1 MFQTLIASSTVGS
14 GGAASITFSSI
25 PTTFTDL
32 TLVLSA
38 RATSTTATITIAFN
52 GSGNDFYGLY
62 MQGNGSTTS
71 TTNQTTFIGNACIS
85 SDSANTFGN
94 LRIFIPNYAGSAQK
108 AFSVDSVTENNNTTA
123 FAQLFATTW
132 QNTAAINQVTLNLAN
147 FAQNS
152 TAYLYGTLK
161 GSGGGTIS

>member
-25 PTTFTDL
+25 PAGYTDL

-38 RATSTTATITIAFN
+38 RATSTTATITIALN
-52 GSGNDFYGLY
+52 GSSASFIGLNI
-62 MQGNGSTTS
+62 QGNGATGSFATGTTLIGRPSISTDT
-71 TTNQTTFIGNACIS
+71 
-85 SDSANTFGN
+85 ANTFGN
-94 LRIFIPNYAGSAQK
+94 LRIFMPNYSGSTNK
-108 AFSVDSVTENNNTTA
+108 AFSVDLVTENNATTA
-123 FAQLFATTW
+123 FAQLFGHQW
-132 QNTAAINQVTLNLAN
+132 SNTAAINQVSLSLAN
-147 FAQNS
+147 FAEFT